1 MKQGTYKILVVDD
14 EPDVEPLVLQRM
26 RRDIRSRKYEF
37 VFAHNGVE
45 AVELLNKDEDID
57 MVISDIN
64 MPQMDGLTLLEQISE
79 INPNIRSI
87 IVSAYGDMKNIR
99 TAMNRGAFDFV
110 TKPLDFGDL
119 RVTIERTLRHMEEWR
134 EALSS
139 RDKLVA
145 LQNELDVASG
155 IQQSILPTVFPSR
168 DDYQIYASMEPAR
181 NVGGDFFDVV
191 RLEGNRVGLAIA
203 DVSDKGV
210 PAALFMMSSR
220 TWMKG
225 AAISSPEP
233 GTVLGEVNAL
243 LHEDNETQMFV
254 TVLYAVYDPETGEF
268 TYASGGHDAPLL
280 VHPDGSSELLPLT
293 GGIALGIVSDLA
305 YGQNS
310 VVLDHGDTLVLYTD
324 GVTEAMNGEG
334 EQFGIER
341 LRKVFS
347 NRAPKDANEAAHKIF
362 EAVNT
367 FADSA
372 AQSDDITCLTYAE
385 VRLPIDRKIIVK
397 DRGIA

>member
-45 AVELLNKDEDID
+45 AVELLNKDEDND

-347 NRAPKDANEAAHKIF
+347 DRAPKDANEAAHKIF

-367 FADSA
+367 FADGA
-372 AQSDDITCLTYAE
+372 AQSDDITCLTIRRSE
-385 VRLPIDRKIIVK
+385 TPD
-397 DRGIA
+397 

>member
-1 MKQGTYKILVVDD
+1 MKQGTYKILVVND

-168 DDYQIYASMEPAR
+168 NDYQIYASMEPAR

-347 NRAPKDANEAAHKIF
+347 DRAPKDANEAAHKIF

-367 FADSA
+367 FADGA
-372 AQSDDITCLTYAE
+372 AQSDDITCLTLRRSE
-385 VRLPIDRKIIVK
+385 TPD
-397 DRGIA
+397 

>member
-233 GTVLGEVNAL
+233 GTVVGEENAL

-254 TVLYAVYDPETGEF
+254 TVLYAVYDPETGEL

-310 VVLDHGDTLVLYTD
+310 VVLDHGETLVLYTD

-347 NRAPKDANEAAHKIF
+347 DRAPKDANEAAHKIF

-367 FADSA
+367 FADGA
-372 AQSDDITCLTYAE
+372 AQSDDITCLTLRRSE
-385 VRLPIDRKIIVK
+385 TPD
-397 DRGIA
+397 

>member
-1 MKQGTYKILVVDD
+1 MEPSTYKILVVDD

-45 AVELLNKDEDID
+45 AVEFLNKDEDID

-119 RVTIERTLRHMEEWR
+119 RVTIERTLHHMEEWR

-191 RLEGNRVGLAIA
+191 RLEDDRVGLAIA

-243 LHEDNETQMFV
+243 LHEDNDTQMFV
-254 TVLYAVYDPETGEF
+254 TVLYAVYNPETGEF

-280 VHPDGSSELLPLT
+280 VHSDGSSELLPLT

-310 VVLDHGDTLVLYTD
+310 VVLDHGETLVLYTD

-347 NRAPKDANEAAHKIF
+347 GRAPKDANEAAHKVF

-367 FADSA
+367 FADGA
-372 AQSDDITCLTYAE
+372 AQSDDITCLTLRRSETPA
-385 VRLPIDRKIIVK
+385 
-397 DRGIA
+397 

>member
-14 EPDVEPLVLQRM
+14 KPDVEPLVLQRM

-191 RLEGNRVGLAIA
+191 RLEGNRVGLAIV

-225 AAISSPEP
+225 AAIGSPEP

-367 FADSA
+367 FADGA
-372 AQSDDITCLTYAE
+372 AQSDDITCLTLRRRE
-385 VRLPIDRKIIVK
+385 TPD
-397 DRGIA
+397 

>member
-26 RRDIRSRKYEF
+26 RREIRSGKYEF

-45 AVELLNKDEDID
+45 AVKVLNKDEDID

-79 INPNIRSI
+79 INPNIRSV

-243 LHEDNETQMFV
+243 LHEDNEAQMFV

-268 TYASGGHDAPLL
+268 SYASGGHDAPLL
-280 VHPDGSSELLPLT
+280 VHPGGSSELLPLT

-341 LRKVFS
+341 LHKVFS
-347 NRAPKDANEAAHKIF
+347 DRAPKDANEAAHKIF

-367 FADSA
+367 FADGA
-372 AQSDDITCLTYAE
+372 AQSDDITCLTLRRSE
-385 VRLPIDRKIIVK
+385 TPD
-397 DRGIA
+397 

>member
-79 INPNIRSI
+79 INPNIRSV

-347 NRAPKDANEAAHKIF
+347 DRAPKDANEAAHKIF

-367 FADSA
+367 FADGA
-372 AQSDDITCLTYAE
+372 AQSDDITCLTLRRSE
-385 VRLPIDRKIIVK
+385 TPD
-397 DRGIA
+397 